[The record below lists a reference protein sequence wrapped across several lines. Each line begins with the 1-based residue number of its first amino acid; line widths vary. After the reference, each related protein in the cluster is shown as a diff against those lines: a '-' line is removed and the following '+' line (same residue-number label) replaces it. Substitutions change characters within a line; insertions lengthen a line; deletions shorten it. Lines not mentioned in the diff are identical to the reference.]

1 MIFLGGTND
10 LGGGLHTYER
20 HNDLD
25 DSDEFAAKV
34 ADAVFAALKQLYV
47 TAKENNAHCV
57 CLSIFEHGGD
67 DPQKKTVYSYINRAR
82 ALIAEKQKDYC
93 SNPENNASFFDLGK
107 EFPYFGIDEESRKE
121 LWGDRIH
128 PVSENGEDRKKRF
141 IFKSSQRL
149 LNEKQSQKGY
159 EQIASLILKHFRST
173 VLPLLKIAEVEK
185 KEDDE
190 KNAQK

>member
-128 PVSENGEDRKKRF
+128 P
-141 IFKSSQRL
+141 
-149 LNEKQSQKGY
+149 SQKGY